1 MAAPILKWKRVT
13 NTTGPAPRPRHGHRA
28 VAIKDLMIVF
38 GGGNEGIVDE
48 LHVYNTSTNQWFVP
62 PVKGDIPP
70 GCAAYGF
77 VCDGTRLLV
86 FGGMVEYG
94 KYSNELYE
102 LQASRWE
109 WKRLK
114 PRPPRGSPGPPCP
127 RLGHSFTLIGNK
139 AFLFGGLANDS
150 DDPKNNIPRY
160 LNDLYT
166 LELRP
171 FSSSMAWDVPQVF
184 GQPPPPRESHT
195 AVAYQT
201 REGRQARL
209 IVYGGMSG
217 CRLGDLWQLDVES
230 MSWSKPSVLGLAPLP
245 RSLHSATLIGQR
257 MFVFGGWVPLVMDE
271 NKAST
276 HEKEWKC
283 TNTLASL
290 NLETMTWE
298 PLAMEVF
305 EDAVPRARA
314 GHCSVAINSRLYIWS
329 GRDGYRKAWNNQV
342 CCKDLWYLETEKPP
356 PPTRVQLVRASTA
369 TLEVCW
375 GSVPTADAYLLQ
387 LQRYDVPPTSAVP
400 PMAAAPP
407 ATPVAPAAPVTP
419 VAAPPVAPVPVTPT
433 RPTPVAVSPVVTPR
447 VVTPMAAAQHV
458 LRTPTAAQAIRAP
471 VQTQQHA
478 TPQTTTI
485 RVPASS
491 AGSLAA
497 GLRGTVTLVRTR
509 SPGVAGQQQIRVIAT
524 TPTGQQVVK
533 TVTGTLPSGVQPVA
547 TVAAGAA
554 GGQPMSG
561 MAALAAAAAATQKMT
576 TTTSA
581 ATPASP
587 SAGIR
592 VVSPSVLSQQGLK
605 LGTLQGGAGQTVRL
619 AAPGTLLKTGGKQI
633 ITVHKAGATPGASSQ
648 PQIVTLVKTTQGV
661 TLATMPKVSL
671 IQGKAGMQAQQ
682 IQGKGMI
689 PQGATIVK
697 LVTTQAGAGGKPQAT
712 LLTSQA
718 GATGQPTLLGL
729 TSAGAGGGSP
739 KVITT
744 ILRTLPSNMV
754 TVAKAGMAGGTV
766 SASGT
771 AGGPKQQTIVIAAP
785 KGAQGGAKLLG
796 QAQGLKGAQAGQQIL
811 VVTTHPQGKATV
823 VGTAPATSEAGKAKT
838 GTTSVNV
845 LPISAGAQLNSVTS
859 ASGVK
864 MIVVSSSGLTGQQA
878 FTILTTA
885 APTRTQLTSSTS
897 PITITMPASRGTSAL
912 TMPAKTLAGSTIQLQ
927 GTGTAG
933 TQQIV
938 ALPAQ
943 GLLPSGA
950 QAITIQTK
958 PGASPSQKVLTIVG
972 TSASAASTPTLAR
985 VAGHQGVTVVTTQ
998 ALSSLPISAATS
1010 SGKVMLMTAAG
1021 QGSGV
1026 GGSTTTVSG
1035 GVTYTTIPASALRLV
1050 EAAAAESAEAA
1061 ESRADEA
1068 ANAAAVLESDL
1079 QGMETDADS
1088 TTDPA
1093 MMQSAQALLDTMVPV
1108 KITAES
1114 AEVCDD
1120 GVHCGENDVCDDGM
1134 HCDPQ
1139 PACTDG
1145 IHCGT
1150 PEPCTDGVHCGTPE
1164 PCTDGVHC
1172 GTPEPCT
1179 DGIHCG
1185 TPEPCMDGIHC
1196 GTPEPCTDGVHCG
1209 TPEPC
1214 TDGIHC
1220 GTPEPCMD
1228 GIHCGTPEPC
1238 TDGVHCG
1245 TPEPCTDGLHCGTP
1259 EPCTDGIHCGTP
1271 EPCTDGIHCG
1281 TPEPCTDGIHCGTP
1295 EPCTDGIH
1303 CGTPEPCSDG
1313 IHCGTPEPCTDG
1325 IHCGTPEPCT
1335 DGIHC
1340 GTPEPCTDGIH
1351 CGTPEPC
1358 TDGIHCG
1365 TPEPCTDGIHCGTPE
1380 PCTDGIHCGTPEP
1393 CTDGI
1398 HCGIPKK
1405 SDCTDGIHCSTPKR
1419 SGMLS
1424 RKASHSLAVCVVAC
1438 SDEGEG
1444 TGEGGEEQ
1452 TTSGDQQ
1459 GEGEGGDAGGGGGEE
1474 APPPQEEAE
1483 SQGGGAAG
1491 GAGGDEGDDQKPP
1504 PSGAGD
1510 AADEAAQPEGEDQEQ
1525 EEEKE
1530 EQKDAGDAEAG
1541 EKVGEGGKA
1550 LSLETPG
1557 ALPPAQ
1563 MCVDDPPARTA
1574 AAQGAKAEAE
1584 AEAGQEAT
1592 PEEAAAAAP
1601 VEAATPEEETA
1612 VAPEQAAPV
1621 EPPPEEPMDTT
1632 EPPAAD
1638 LPAPPVEALNEPTD
1652 PLSTL
1657 ASAAMSTTMPVTTPV
1672 VQPEPP
1678 PVAPA
1683 PKSVALPVLKPAAS
1697 PAPPQIAAAA
1707 TNGVAI
1713 KTEEGAETKPA
1724 IQEAVAKPSPAK
1736 RDGMWF
1742 DVGIFKE
1749 TSCLVSHFYL
1759 PSEQTERKDD
1769 DVDVVSVPD
1778 HSMLQK
1784 QELLPGTAY
1793 KFRVAAINACGRGP
1807 WSEVSAFKTCL
1818 PGYPGAPSAIK
1829 ISKGPDGAH
1838 LSWEAPQGNPGDVTE
1853 YSVYLAVR
1861 SATTG
1866 DGAGSAKTVTSNPS
1880 QLAFVRVY
1888 CGPQA
1893 ACTVPSASLASAHV
1907 DMTSKPAIIFR
1918 IAARNDKGYGP
1929 ATQVRW
1935 LQDGMTPAGGRGG
1948 AGATKR
1954 PTSEGKGAA
1963 AKKAKNEDS

>member
-114 PRPPRGSPGPPCP
+114 PRPPRGAPGPPCP

-195 AVAYQT
+195 AVAYQS
-201 REGRQARL
+201 REGRQPRL

-217 CRLGDLWQLDVES
+217 CRLGDLWQLDVDS
-230 MSWSKPSVLGLAPLP
+230 MSWSKPQVGGVAPLP

-290 NLETMTWE
+290 NLDTMAWE

-305 EDAVPRARA
+305 EEAVPRARA

-356 PPTRVQLVRASTA
+356 PPSRVQLVRASTA

-375 GSVPTADAYLLQ
+375 GAVPTADAYVLQ
-387 LQRYDVPPTSAVP
+387 LQRYDVPPTNTVP
-400 PMAAAPP
+400 PP
-407 ATPVAPAAPVTP
+407 PVAPPAAPVATP
-419 VAAPPVAPVPVTPT
+419 PPAAPAAAPATPPAVSPIASPKIVTPT
-433 RPTPVAVSPVVTPR
+433 QLRPV
-447 VVTPMAAAQHV
+447 
-458 LRTPTAAQAIRAP
+458 RAP
-471 VQTQQHA
+471 GLAQ
-478 TPQTTTI
+478 PQTPPQSPAI
-485 RVPASS
+485 RVPA
-491 AGSLAA
+491 AASLAS

-533 TVTGTLPSGVQPVA
+533 TVTGNLPTVTQTQQQVQHVQQVA
-547 TVAAGAA
+547 VSPSVSTTGALPAGQAQQA
-554 GGQPMSG
+554 QQQQPMSG

-576 TTTSA
+576 TVTSSTAAASPTSA
-581 ATPASP
+581 
-587 SAGIR
+587 IR
-592 VVSPSVLSQQGLK
+592 VVSPSVLAQQGLK
-605 LGTLQGGAGQTVRL
+605 LSTLPIQGSPTGTGTVRL
-619 AAPGTLLKTGGKQI
+619 AAPGTLLKAGTTAGGKQI
-633 ITVHKAGATPGASSQ
+633 ITVHKGATATSQ

-671 IQGKAGMQAQQ
+671 IQQAGKASP
-682 IQGKGMI
+682 QGKVI

-697 LVTTQAGAGGKPQAT
+697 LVTTQAGGTSTKPT
-712 LLTSQA
+712 LITTSQA
-718 GATGQPTLLGL
+718 QQQPTLLGL
-729 TSAGAGGGSP
+729 AGAAGTSP
-739 KVITT
+739 KVT

-754 TVAKAGMAGGTV
+754 TVAKPGSPASVATV
-766 SASGT
+766 GSS
-771 AGGPKQQTIVIAAP
+771 PKQQQTIVIAAP
-785 KGAQGGAKLLG
+785 KAGGQPGTAKLLT
-796 QAQGLKGAQAGQQIL
+796 QAGAKAGPGGIL

-823 VGTAPATSEAGKAKT
+823 VGTAAATVEAGKGAK
-838 GTTSVNV
+838 TTSVNV
-845 LPISAGAQLNSVTS
+845 LPLSAGGQLNSVTS
-859 ASGVK
+859 PSGVK
-864 MIVVSSSGLTGQQA
+864 MIVVSSAGLTGQQA
-878 FTILTTA
+878 FTLLTTA
-885 APTRTQLTSSTS
+885 AGSRPGLSQLTSNST
-897 PITITMPASRGTSAL
+897 PITITMPSGRGRGA
-912 TMPAKTLAGSTIQLQ
+912 AAG
-927 GTGTAG
+927 GG
-933 TQQIV
+933 QIV

-943 GLLPSGA
+943 GLLPSGG
-950 QAITIQTK
+950 AITIQTK
-958 PGASPSQKVLTIVG
+958 PGVSPAQKVLTIVTT
-972 TSASAASTPTLAR
+972 TSSNTRPSAPLN
-985 VAGHQGVTVVTTQ
+985 VVTQ
-998 ALSSLPISAATS
+998 ALGGSLPAAG
-1010 SGKVMLMTAAG
+1010 GKVMLMATGQPDSAG
-1021 QGSGV
+1021 
-1026 GGSTTTVSG
+1026 G
-1035 GVTYTTIPASALRLV
+1035 GVTYTTLPSSALV
-1050 EAAAAESAEAA
+1050 QAAAQPTAV
-1061 ESRADEA
+1061 D
-1068 ANAAAVLESDL
+1068 AVLDESDL
-1079 QGMETDADS
+1079 QGVPMETDADS

-1093 MMQSAQALLDTMVPV
+1093 TMQSAQALLDTMVPV
-1108 KITAES
+1108 KITAEG
-1114 AEVCDD
+1114 VCDD
-1120 GVHCGENDVCDDGM
+1120 GVQSAQACTDGM
-1134 HCDPQ
+1134 HCGTPEPCTDGVHCGTPE
-1139 PACTDG
+1139 PCTDG

-1150 PEPCTDGVHCGTPE
+1150 PEPCADGIHCGTPEPCTDGIHCGTPEPCADGIHCGTPEPCADGVHCGTPEPCTDGMHCGTPEPCVDGVHCGTPEPCTDGMHCGTPEPCADGVHCGTPE

-1185 TPEPCMDGIHC
+1185 TPEPC
-1196 GTPEPCTDGVHCG
+1196 
-1209 TPEPC
+1209 
-1214 TDGIHC
+1214 
-1220 GTPEPCMD
+1220 
-1228 GIHCGTPEPC
+1228 
-1238 TDGVHCG
+1238 
-1245 TPEPCTDGLHCGTP
+1245 
-1259 EPCTDGIHCGTP
+1259 TDGIHCGTP
-1271 EPCTDGIHCG
+1271 EPCTDGMHCG
-1281 TPEPCTDGIHCGTP
+1281 TPEPCADGVHCGTP
-1295 EPCTDGIH
+1295 K
-1303 CGTPEPCSDG
+1303 PCSDG
-1313 IHCGTPEPCTDG
+1313 IHCGTPEDCDSPEQPRCASPEPPCTVSPVL
-1325 IHCGTPEPCT
+1325 HN
-1335 DGIHC
+1335 
-1340 GTPEPCTDGIH
+1340 
-1351 CGTPEPC
+1351 
-1358 TDGIHCG
+1358 
-1365 TPEPCTDGIHCGTPE
+1365 
-1380 PCTDGIHCGTPEP
+1380 
-1393 CTDGI
+1393 
-1398 HCGIPKK
+1398 K
-1405 SDCTDGIHCSTPKR
+1405 SLLRPVPMRLG
-1419 SGMLS
+1419 
-1424 RKASHSLAVCVVAC
+1424 VCVVAC
-1438 SDEGEG
+1438 SDQ
-1444 TGEGGEEQ
+1444 GEGGEGENGQ
-1452 TTSGDQQ
+1452 PPGDDSAPVDSG
-1459 GEGEGGDAGGGGGEE
+1459 GGGGGEGE
-1474 APPPQEEAE
+1474 EPPGQGDDPQEPPVPPPPAD
-1483 SQGGGAAG
+1483 SSG
-1491 GAGGDEGDDQKPP
+1491 GGDEPP
-1504 PSGAGD
+1504 EEQGSGTPD
-1510 AADEAAQPEGEDQEQ
+1510 AAPADAPEQ
-1525 EEEKE
+1525 EEE
-1530 EQKDAGDAEAG
+1530 
-1541 EKVGEGGKA
+1541 EKPEGEGEESAAGG

-1557 ALPPAQ
+1557 ALPPDQ
-1563 MCVDDPPARTA
+1563 MCVDDPPPQQPPAPAEQA
-1574 AAQGAKAEAE
+1574 ADGVMSAEAE
-1584 AEAGQEAT
+1584 PPAEATTVPAGAALSAAT
-1592 PEEAAAAAP
+1592 VATVAAA
-1601 VEAATPEEETA
+1601 VAATPATPTTTA
-1612 VAPEQAAPV
+1612 ATVAGAESAMCA
-1621 EPPPEEPMDTT
+1621 
-1632 EPPAAD
+1632 
-1638 LPAPPVEALNEPTD
+1638 D
-1652 PLSTL
+1652 PLTTL
-1657 ASAAMSTTMPVTTPV
+1657 ASAAVSTASSTP
-1672 VQPEPP
+1672 PTP
-1678 PVAPA
+1678 APA
-1683 PKSVALPVLKPAAS
+1683 PVL
-1697 PAPPQIAAAA
+1697 AAAA
-1707 TNGVAI
+1707 TNGLAASI
-1713 KTEEGAETKPA
+1713 KTEEDVKPPVELKA
-1724 IQEAVAKPSPAK
+1724 TAPAPPSAGGGK

-1742 DVGIFKE
+1742 DVGVFKE

-1759 PSEQTERKDD
+1759 PSEQSEQQRKDET
-1769 DVDVVSVPD
+1769 DVDVVSLGA

-1866 DGAGSAKTVTSNPS
+1866 DGAGPAKTVTSNPS

-1893 ACTVPSASLASAHV
+1893 ACTVATASLASAHV
-1907 DMTSKPAIIFR
+1907 DTTSKPAIIFR

-1935 LQDGMTPAGGRGG
+1935 LQDGVALSAGRGAG
-1948 AGATKR
+1948 AATKR
-1954 PTSEGKGAA
+1954 PPSDGKGAA
-1963 AKKAKNEDS
+1963 AKKAKSEDS